1 MMAARPARKKRP
13 SVVREKPAWLA
24 RRLLLDTHVWL
35 WWQLDHP
42 RLGTAAREAIA
53 AASEVRLSVASV
65 WEISIKAALGKLS
78 LPKGAD
84 ILRELELDGFTPL
97 PIELAHAVRVADL
110 PPLHRDPFDRMLIA
124 QAILE
129 GLTLVTADPQLSQ
142 YGVRL
147 LDASA

>member
-1 MMAARPARKKRP
+1 MPSRPARKRRA
-13 SVVREKPAWLA
+13 SAVREGSAWRA

-42 RLGTAAREAIA
+42 RLGPAAREAIA

-65 WEISIKAALGKLS
+65 WEMSIKSTLGKLS

-84 ILRELELDGFTPL
+84 IMRELELDGFVPL
-97 PIELAHAVRVADL
+97 SIELEHAVRVAAL
-110 PPLHRDPFDRMLIA
+110 PALHRDPFDRMLVA
-124 QAILE
+124 QAMLE
-129 GLTLVTADPQLSQ
+129 GLTLVTADPHLAR
-142 YGVRL
+142 YGARL

>member
-1 MMAARPARKKRP
+1 MPSRPARKRRA
-13 SVVREKPAWLA
+13 SAVREGSAWRA

-42 RLGTAAREAIA
+42 RLGPAAREAIA

-65 WEISIKAALGKLS
+65 WEMSIKSALGKLS

-84 ILRELELDGFTPL
+84 IMRELELDGFVPL
-97 PIELAHAVRVADL
+97 SIELEHAVRVAAL
-110 PPLHRDPFDRMLIA
+110 PALHGDPFDRMLVA
-124 QAILE
+124 QAMLE
-129 GLTLVTADPQLSQ
+129 GLTLVTADLHLAQ
-142 YGVRL
+142 YGARL